1 MKGRRVPFY
10 RRIASVSAQD
20 FLLFIEAIRY
30 ALAARARLKFI
41 PFKKLAATLG
51 EHMKETPREPY
62 PDQALLDRV
71 ALATRRSGR
80 YVKIGSR
87 CFVEAITAKKMLAKR
102 GAPSVI
108 YLGVRKENGELLA
121 HAWLRCGDRI
131 VVGDGGLE
139 RFAVVSTFA

>member
-1 MKGRRVPFY
+1 MKRPRVSLRR
-10 RRIASVSAQD
+10 RLSSVSFQD
-20 FLLFIEAIRY
+20 FLLFVEAARH
-30 ALAARARLKFI
+30 ALAARVRLKFV
-41 PFKKLAATLG
+41 PFKKLATSLG

-80 YVKIGSR
+80 YVTVGSR
-87 CFVEAITAKKMLAKR
+87 CFVEAITAKKMLEKR

-108 YLGVRKENGELLA
+108 YLGVRKEDDKLHA